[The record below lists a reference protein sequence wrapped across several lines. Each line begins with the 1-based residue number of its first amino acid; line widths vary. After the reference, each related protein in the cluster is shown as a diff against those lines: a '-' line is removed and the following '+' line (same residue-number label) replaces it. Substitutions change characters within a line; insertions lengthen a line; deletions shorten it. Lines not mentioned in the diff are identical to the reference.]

1 MSDLSQ
7 NEISIDGRKLVLIS
21 ILSGVIWVVIGNLI
35 ILFVQESH
43 LAAIF
48 FSGSNVFIQIGIGLA
63 SGALIGLTGILMIRL
78 PSFKE
83 ILDEYA
89 IIRQIKELSLS
100 PVQIVYVSL
109 IAGIS
114 EEILFRGAIQ
124 PLIGIWLTS
133 LLFIGIHGYIRVQST
148 THVLYSLFTFGLSM
162 VLGLLF
168 IHFGLIAAIAAHFIY
183 DVVVLYGIKRDVES
197 EKISSFHSSDE

>member
-1 MSDLSQ
+1 MSDLSE
-7 NEISIDGRKLVLIS
+7 NDLSMDGRKLVIIS

-35 ILFVQESH
+35 IHFIQESS

-48 FSGSNVFIQIGIGLA
+48 FRGSNVFIQVGTGVA
-63 SGALIGLTGILMIRL
+63 SGALFGLAGVLMIRL

-100 PVQIVYVSL
+100 PGQIVYVSW

-124 PLIGIWLTS
+124 PLIGIWWTS

-148 THVLYSLFTFGLSM
+148 THVLYFLFTFGLSM

-168 IHFGLIAAIAAHFIY
+168 IYFGLISAIAAHFIY
-183 DVVVLYGIKRDVES
+183 DAVVLYGIKKDVER
-197 EKISSFHSSDE
+197 EKLA